1 MIIFARNL
9 VAKDFWLKLFSLA
22 LAISI
27 WLIVYY
33 SINGE
38 TSNSPWLALLGR
50 PADETVMTVPVRV
63 PVGGTQTFVVD
74 PTEIQITLRG
84 DPKLLK
90 ALRNDDIRAQ
100 VDLTGIEAANGL
112 LRPIQVVLPPSI
124 AYTRLSH
131 NEVEVRVAPK
141 N

>member
-1 MIIFARNL
+1 MIVFARNL

-22 LAISI
+22 LAILI
-27 WLIVYY
+27 WLTVYY

-38 TSNSPWLALLGR
+38 TSKSPWLALLGR

-63 PVGGTQTFVVD
+63 PVGGPQAFSVEPSEVKV
-74 PTEIQITLRG
+74 TLRG

-90 ALRNDDIRAQ
+90 NLRNDDVRAQ
-100 VDLTGIEAANGL
+100 VDMSGVEVASGL
-112 LRPIQVVLPPSI
+112 LRPIQIVLPNGV
-124 AYTRLSH
+124 AYTHVSPD
-131 NEVEVRVAPK
+131 EVEVHAAPK